1 MCVEVLGSRPES
13 GKVGDKMVVARKK
26 PARQNPPR
34 THNTER
40 SLSTAHDTAAKI
52 RAIRAVELVSRGY
65 TYDEV
70 ASELGYSGRGA
81 AFGAVQRLLDQQQ
94 VEAVDNLRK
103 LHNIQIKRSLR
114 LVDAKIEAGG
124 SDALWAMDRQI
135 HLLERQAKLNG
146 LDITRDEIMS
156 AMPYQKRI
164 LLDDSPAEL
173 PALPT
178 PEVSPRQ
185 LQAGPVVLS
194 DEEPGL

>member
-1 MCVEVLGSRPES
+1 
-13 GKVGDKMVVARKK
+13 MVAAKK
-26 PARQNPPR
+26 STGRLNSPR
-34 THNTER
+34 THNIQRSGDSKPDANARIR
-40 SLSTAHDTAAKI
+40 SL
-52 RAIRAVELVSRGY
+52 RAIELKSRGY
-65 TYDEV
+65 TYDEI
-70 ASELGYSGRGA
+70 AKELGYSGRSA
-81 AFGAVQRLLDQQQ
+81 AFYAIERELDRAMDL
-94 VEAVDNLRK
+94 AVDNLRR
-103 LHNIQIKRSLR
+103 IQNLQINRSLR

-164 LLDDSPAEL
+164 LLDESEPSQGL
-173 PALPT
+173 LPT

-185 LQAGPVVLS
+185 LAAGPVVLS

>member
-1 MCVEVLGSRPES
+1 MATATASRRA
-13 GKVGDKMVVARKK
+13 K
-26 PARQNPPR
+26 NPPR

-40 SLSTAHDTAAKI
+40 PLERKADAAARI

-65 TYDEV
+65 TYDEIAAEV
-70 ASELGYSGRGA
+70 GYSGRGA
-81 AFGAVQRLLDQQQ
+81 AFEAVQRMLDRTQ
-94 VEAVDNLRK
+94 VEAVESLRK
-103 LHNIQIKRSLR
+103 LHNMQIKRSLR
-114 LVDAKIEAGG
+114 LVDEKITAGG

-164 LLDDSPAEL
+164 LLDESAEYT
-173 PALPT
+173 ALPT

-185 LQAGPVVLS
+185 LVAGPATTYVG
-194 DEEPGL
+194 DTEQD